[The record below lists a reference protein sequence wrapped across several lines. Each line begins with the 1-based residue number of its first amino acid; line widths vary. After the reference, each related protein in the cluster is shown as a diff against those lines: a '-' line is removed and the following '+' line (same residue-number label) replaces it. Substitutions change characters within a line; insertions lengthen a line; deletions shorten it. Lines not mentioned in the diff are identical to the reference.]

1 MSLIPAGRERE
12 PLFSGLATCVRFGQE
27 GGRPLARLEAVSY
40 TMALEG
46 EEKRRSFQQEGRTY
60 GALVRELLAP
70 YQGAYIWNAAGRD
83 EPVGRFLLQ
92 YGESDWAF
100 LKRLASLQGQGILPE
115 VRFPGAKLYVGL
127 PGGRK
132 AKPLE
137 TGSWRLHRALAIG
150 KEKEDNEREG
160 RLQEG
165 TEIRLEG
172 RYEDY
177 APGDRVLFR
186 GQELAVTH
194 KASRLEKGEWR
205 HDYRLRRPEECRTVP
220 IKNRALAGAAVQ
232 GRVAGRT
239 LTPPGFSW
247 RLTGPGRCLKADT

>member
-1 MSLIPAGRERE
+1 M
-12 PLFSGLATCVRFGQE
+12 
-27 GGRPLARLEAVSY
+27 
-40 TMALEG
+40 
-46 EEKRRSFQQEGRTY
+46 
-60 GALVRELLAP
+60 
-70 YQGAYIWNAAGRD
+70 
-83 EPVGRFLLQ
+83 GRFLLQ
-92 YGESDWAF
+92 YEESDWAF

-205 HDYRLRRPEECRTVP
+205 HAGGVPDRSHKEPCPGRGRRKGASGGDGRLRLP
-220 IKNRALAGAAVQ
+220 AF
-232 GRVAGRT
+232 
-239 LTPPGFSW
+239 PG
-247 RLTGPGRCLKADT
+247 D